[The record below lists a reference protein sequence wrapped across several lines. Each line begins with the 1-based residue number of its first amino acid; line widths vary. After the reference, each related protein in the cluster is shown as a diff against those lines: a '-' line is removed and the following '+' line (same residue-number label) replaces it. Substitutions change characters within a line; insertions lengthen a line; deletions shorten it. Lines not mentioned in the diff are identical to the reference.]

1 MFSRSNSVAQAALAQ
16 VEAISKSQAVIEFNP
31 DGTIVTANENF
42 LKTLGYS
49 LGEIQGKHHSMFVE
63 PAVRETAAYREFWAK
78 LNRGQYQAAEYKRI
92 GKGGKEVWIQ
102 ASYNPMLDR
111 NGKVYR
117 VIKFATDITAEKLAS
132 MEDAGMIAAIGRA
145 QAVIAFN
152 LDGTVVTANENF
164 LKTLGYSLGEI
175 QGKHHSMFVEPAVR
189 ETAAYREFWAKLNR
203 GQYQAAEYKRIGK
216 GGKEVWIQASYN
228 PMLDRNG
235 KVYRVIKFATD
246 ITAEK
251 LASMEDA
258 GMIAAIGRAQAV
270 IAFNL
275 DGTVVTANENF
286 LKTLGYSLGE
296 IQGKHHS
303 MFVEPAVRETAA
315 YREFWAKLNR
325 GQYQAAEYKR
335 IGKGGK
341 EVWIQ
346 ASYNPML
353 DRNGKVYRVIKFATD
368 ITAEKLA
375 SMENAGMIA
384 AIGRA
389 QAVIAFNLDGT
400 IITANENFLK
410 TLGYSLGEIQGKH
423 HSIFVEPAM
432 RDGAAY
438 REFWASLNR
447 GEYQAA
453 EYKRIGK
460 GGKEVWIL
468 ASYNPILDEKG
479 KPFKV
484 VKFATDV
491 TQQKLRTADL
501 AGQIA
506 AIGKSQAVI
515 EFNMDGSVLTA
526 NENFLNALGY
536 SLGEIQGKRHSMFV
550 EASERDGAAYRE
562 FWANLNAGLYQAGEF
577 KRIGKGGK
585 EIWIQA
591 SYNPIL
597 DLNGKPFKVVK
608 YAADTTAQV
617 IARKRAESV
626 RGMMETVAA
635 GAEEL
640 NASVREISETMTKS
654 RQTASEAVV
663 RVDAADQ
670 QAQRLSAA
678 SESMGGIVELIGN
691 ITGQINLLALNATIE
706 SARAGEAGR
715 GFAVVASEVKNL
727 ANQAKQATDKIGQE
741 IGNLNGISG
750 DVVSALTA
758 IKQSIQE
765 VSEYVTST
773 AAAVEEQSTVTSEMS
788 SSMQRAAA
796 EAAGGGR

>member
-31 DGTIVTANENF
+31 
-42 LKTLGYS
+42 
-49 LGEIQGKHHSMFVE
+49 
-63 PAVRETAAYREFWAK
+63 
-78 LNRGQYQAAEYKRI
+78 
-92 GKGGKEVWIQ
+92 
-102 ASYNPMLDR
+102 
-111 NGKVYR
+111 
-117 VIKFATDITAEKLAS
+117 
-132 MEDAGMIAAIGRA
+132 
-145 QAVIAFN
+145 
-152 LDGTVVTANENF
+152 DGTVVTANENF

-235 KVYRVIKFATD
+235 KVYK
-246 ITAEK
+246 
-251 LASMEDA
+251 
-258 GMIAAIGRAQAV
+258 
-270 IAFNL
+270 
-275 DGTVVTANENF
+275 
-286 LKTLGYSLGE
+286 
-296 IQGKHHS
+296 
-303 MFVEPAVRETAA
+303 
-315 YREFWAKLNR
+315 
-325 GQYQAAEYKR
+325 
-335 IGKGGK
+335 
-341 EVWIQ
+341 
-346 ASYNPML
+346 
-353 DRNGKVYRVIKFATD
+353 VIKFATD

-423 HSIFVEPAM
+423 HSMFVEPAM
-432 RDGAAY
+432 RDSAAY

-460 GGKEVWIL
+460 GGKEAWIL

-491 TQQKLRTADL
+491 TEQKLRTADL

-515 EFNMDGSVLTA
+515 EFNMDGSILTA

-536 SLGEIQGKRHSMFV
+536 SLREIQGKQHSMFV
-550 EASERDGAAYRE
+550 DAADRDNAAYRE
-562 FWANLNAGLYQAGEF
+562 FWANLNAGRYQAGEF
-577 KRIGKGGK
+577 KRIGKGGR
-585 EIWIQA
+585 EVWIQA

-640 NASVREISETMTKS
+640 NASVREISETMSKS

-741 IGNLNGISG
+741 IGNLNGISA

-788 SSMQRAAA
+788 TSMQRAAA
-796 EAAGGGR
+796 EAAGAGR